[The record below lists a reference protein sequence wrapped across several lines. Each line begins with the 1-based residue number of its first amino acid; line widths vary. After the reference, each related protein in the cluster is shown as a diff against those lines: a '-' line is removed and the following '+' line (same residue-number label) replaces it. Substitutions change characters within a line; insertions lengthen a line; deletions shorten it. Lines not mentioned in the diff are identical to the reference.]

1 MRKHFVLKSSLLLA
15 AIFCFLPYQ
24 RLSSCGW
31 DYATEYN
38 RFWVFQPDLVESS
51 ALLPYTFCVD
61 YEYGGDEFGEKNFPD
76 SIFKHEE
83 YDTNVREWHQYTK
96 SAVKSADIHAIMYD
110 TAPNKFFN
118 NPKDSLTNNTFYAFA
133 KQHDEVYRYLT
144 YAKKCEEKIAI
155 SPWEAYTENL
165 INVADSLKNIQGIE
179 EGEKLLKSCQNP
191 FLKQRYAFQVIRQA
205 QYFSPD
211 RVAALYEANFK
222 NPNVSSWVNTSAAYY
237 YAFTKK
243 NTGERNYWLSKC
255 FDAGVDKQRA
265 CIRRFVKDSL
275 QLSLPYA
282 TTNHEKAVQYVM
294 KSLQYP
300 ARGLELLKQIYALD
314 PDNREIPMLLEREVN
329 KLEHWLMSEDQGG
342 YYATRGRF
350 EEVND
355 YEMRQ
360 KGTWNGY
367 KAKLMQSDMAYL
379 KQVRSFVK
387 VLSEGNHHPNKK
399 GFFKMSAAYLAFLNK
414 DLAKAK
420 TYLNEVKAMPNLS
433 PRLQVQTVITSSM
446 IACYE
451 SPKLNE
457 NLQQEI
463 LHAHRVINKN
473 EKALIDVAT
482 LEGQL
487 YRFWSIQ
494 LLTKGDVAEGFLMLN
509 KTNQGYKTTHGGF
522 SSYDFLVQYAKP
534 NDYDK
539 LLQIV
544 SNNGRDYFQHFLVMH
559 DDESLDYNTSY
570 YGDYQAEKGQNIG
583 NEKDLGIE
591 WDINKIKNYKATYYI
606 HTDNLDSALAVFKTI
621 PDEFWHYGVYPIYV
635 RNPFSANIYG
645 HTPNPKDSIVH
656 TKTSIVERMIALKKE
671 AAINPEKTA
680 LNNYYLGNAYYNM
693 CYNGNCWIMS
703 NDYKSNNE
711 SLSKNLKPELTYYYN
726 YSRAIPYYQAALKAS
741 KDDNF
746 TAMCVFMLDVCKQNA
761 LEKSYQPQKPYA
773 YQLLG
778 GNKTARGIYD
788 NMWSN
793 CEAYQAVRERI
804 F

>member
-1 MRKHFVLKSSLLLA
+1 MRTHFAFKSSLLLA

-31 DYATEYN
+31 DYSTEYN
-38 RFWVFQPDLVESS
+38 RFWAFQPDLVESS

-61 YEYGGDEFGEKNFPD
+61 YEYGNNELGENAFSD
-76 SIFKHEE
+76 TIFKHEE
-83 YDTNVREWHQYTK
+83 YDTNVREWQQYAK
-96 SAVKSADIHAIMYD
+96 SGVKSTDIHAIMYD
-110 TAPNKFFN
+110 TTPDQFFN
-118 NPKDSLTNNTFYAFA
+118 NPKDSLSNNTFYAFA
-133 KQHDEVYRYLT
+133 KQHDDVYRYLT
-144 YAKKCEEKIAI
+144 YAKKCEDKIVI
-155 SPWEAYTENL
+155 SPWEAYTDNL
-165 INVADSLKNIQGIE
+165 INAQDSLKNIEGIDD
-179 EGEKLLKSCQNP
+179 GIQLIQACKDP

-205 QYFSPD
+205 QYFSRD

-222 NPNVSSWVNTSAAYY
+222 NPNIQSWVNTSAAYY
-237 YAFTKK
+237 YARTKK
-243 NTGERNYWLSKC
+243 NTGERNYWLAKC
-255 FDAGVDKQRA
+255 FDAGVDKQQV
-265 CIRRFVKDSL
+265 CIRQFVKDSL

-282 TTNHEKAVQYVM
+282 STNHEKAVQYVM

-300 ARGLELLKQIYALD
+300 ARGLDLLKQIYALD
-314 PDNREIPMLLEREVN
+314 PENREIPMLLAREVN

-342 YYATRGRF
+342 YYATEGRP
-350 EEVND
+350 EEVDD

-360 KGTWNGY
+360 KGTWSGY

-379 KQVRSFVK
+379 KQVRNFVE
-387 VLSEGNHHPNKK
+387 VLSLGNHHQTKK

-420 TYLNEVKAMPNLS
+420 AYLNEVKAMPNLS

-451 SPKLNE
+451 TPKLNDA
-457 NLQQEI
+457 LKQEI
-463 LHAHRVINKN
+463 IHAHRIINKN

-487 YRFWSIQ
+487 YRFWSMQ
-494 LLTKGDVAEGFLMLN
+494 LLTKGDVAEGFLMMN

-534 NDYDK
+534 YDYDK

-544 SNNGRDYFQHFLVMH
+544 NNDTRDYFQHFLVQH
-559 DDESLDYNTSY
+559 IDETLDYRNSY
-570 YGDYQAEKGQNIG
+570 YNNYEAEKGQYIG
-583 NEKDLGIE
+583 NEKDLGVK

-606 HTDNLDSALAVFKTI
+606 RTDNLDSALAVFKTI
-621 PDEFWHYGVYPIYV
+621 PNDIWNYGSYPIYV
-635 RNPFSANIYG
+635 RNPFLANIYG
-645 HTPNPKDSIVH
+645 HTANPKDSIVY
-656 TKTSIVERMIALKKE
+656 TKTSIVERMIALKKD
-671 AAINPEKTA
+671 AAANPEKA
-680 LNNYYLGNAYYNM
+680 AIDNYYLGNAYYNM

-711 SLSKNLKPELTYYYN
+711 SITENLKPELTYYYN
-726 YSRAIPYYQAALKAS
+726 YSRPVPYYQAALKAS
-741 KDDNF
+741 KDDKL
-746 TAMCVFMLDVCKQNA
+746 TAICVFMLDVCKQNA
-761 LEKSYQPQKPYA
+761 LEKAYTPQKSYA
-773 YQLLG
+773 YRLFG
-778 GNKTARGIYD
+778 NNKTARGIYD

-793 CEAYQAVRERI
+793 CEAYQAMRERI